1 MKQVNVRLSH
11 SAALSLA
18 SIFNSATSPDYHPP
32 HTLRSKL
39 SVICADLSTSAQ
51 AISDLLGVRIYI
63 ITSYQD
69 SGVIE
74 ITPNSPTKSERFLYL
89 SFWAEV
95 CLTFTLDH
103 THHVTPRTHLTHA
116 AMYTG

>member
-18 SIFNSATSPDYHPP
+18 GISTLQLSLDYHPP
-32 HTLRSKL
+32 HAVRSKL
-39 SVICADLSTSAQ
+39 SMTCADLATSAQ

-89 SFWAEV
+89 SFWAEG
-95 CLTFTLDH
+95 CLTFILDH
-103 THHVTPRTHLTHA
+103 THHFTPRTHQTHA